1 MKYIIKIFG
10 IIFLTGIML
19 ASCKKDFPN
28 INAPSDDQIF
38 KDKDGLMAASIG
50 LIQHFSTSTLAP
62 IVEIPGIT
70 TREFGVSST
79 YVTPMELTYG
89 GTALS
94 GENAGVI
101 RLWSRLLR
109 DKGMAENIIANAD
122 KVDMPAGTKSGILAL
137 AKFMKAMTLGYLV
150 MDYQEAP
157 INNGVDAK
165 FSNRT
170 DVLNA
175 AVTLLKSALGDIA
188 ANPISNDFKKKV
200 IPTIDLKN
208 SIQAFLARYYLYLG
222 DYQNAIATADKVDL
236 TSKSE
241 WWYDGSENKNP
252 VYTFAVDGQPDT
264 KPRWNFGIMVNPG
277 TGYVEYQPEA
287 GDGRLTFYMDTTVH
301 EHALPEFGGY
311 EVHNLKG
318 FFDNG
323 NSKIP
328 VYLPGEMILIKAEAY
343 ARQGKLA
350 EAVTQINLIREKTND
365 VFGVN
370 AGLGAWTGDA
380 TSKSAILD
388 QIYIQRSIELFLTGQ
403 RFEDSRRI
411 HSSFVPSPNQDIV
424 SERNRNFYPY
434 SYVERNNNPNCPADP
449 KI

>member
-1 MKYIIKIFG
+1 MKYIFKIFG
-10 IIFLTGIML
+10 IFLLTGIL
-19 ASCKKDFPN
+19 ATACKKDFPN

-38 KDKDGLMAASIG
+38 KDKDGIVAASIG
-50 LIQHFSTSTLAP
+50 MVQHFSTSTLAP

-70 TREFGVSST
+70 TREFGVLST

-109 DKGMAENIIANAD
+109 DKGMAEKILANVD
-122 KVDMPAGTKSGILAL
+122 NVDMPAGTKSGVKAL
-137 AKFMKAMTLGYLV
+137 SKFMKAMTLGYLV
-150 MDYQEAP
+150 MDYKEAP
-157 INNGVDAK
+157 INNGLDAK
-165 FSNRT
+165 FSDRT
-170 DVLNA
+170 AVLKE
-175 AVTLLKSALGDIA
+175 AVNLLKSGLNDIA
-188 ANPISNDFKKKV
+188 TTPISNDFKKKV

-208 SIQAFLARYYLYLG
+208 TMEAFLARYYLYLG
-222 DYQNAIATADKVDL
+222 DYDNAIATAGKVDL

-252 VYTFAVDGQPDT
+252 VFSFAVDGQPDT
-264 KPRWNFGIMVNPG
+264 KPRWNFGIMINPG
-277 TGYVEYQPEA
+277 SGYVEYQPEA

-301 EHALPEFGGY
+301 QHALPQFGSY

-318 FFDNG
+318 FFETG

-328 VYLPGEMILIKAEAY
+328 VYLPGEMLLIKAEAY
-343 ARQGKLA
+343 AQKGELSK
-350 EAVTQINLIREKTND
+350 AVAQINLVREKTDD

-380 TSKSAILD
+380 TSKSAVMD
-388 QIYIQRSIELFLTGQ
+388 EIYIQRCIELYMTGQ
-403 RFEDSRRI
+403 RLEDSRRI
-411 HSSFVPSPNQDIV
+411 HSSFVPSPNKDIV

-434 SYVERNNNPNCPADP
+434 SYVERNNNPNTPPDP
-449 KI
+449 SI

>member
-1 MKYIIKIFG
+1 MKYIYKIFG
-10 IIFLTGIML
+10 IFLL
-19 ASCKKDFPN
+19 AGVLLSSCKKDFPN

-38 KDKDGLMAASIG
+38 KDKDGLVAASIG
-50 LIQHFSTSTLAP
+50 MIQHFSTSTLSP
-62 IVEIPGIT
+62 VVEIPGIT
-70 TREFGVSST
+70 TREFGVLST

-89 GTALS
+89 GSALS
-94 GENAGVI
+94 GENAGVT

-109 DKGMAENIIANAD
+109 DKGMAESILAN
-122 KVDMPAGTKSGILAL
+122 VDNVEMPAGTKSGVKAL

-150 MDYQEAP
+150 MDFEQAP
-157 INNGVDAK
+157 INNGVDAQ
-165 FSNRT
+165 FSDRAT
-170 DVLNA
+170 VLNE
-175 AVTLLKSALGDIA
+175 AVNLLNSALNDIA
-188 ANPISNDFKKKV
+188 AEPISDDFKNKV

-208 SIQAFLARYYLYLG
+208 SIEAFLARYYLYLG
-222 DYQNAIATADKVDL
+222 DYNKAITTAGKVDL
-236 TSKSE
+236 ASKSE

-252 VYTFAVDGQPDT
+252 VYSFAVDGQPDT

-287 GDGRLTFYMDTTVH
+287 GDGRLPFYMDTTVH
-301 EHALPEFGGY
+301 ENALPEFGGY

-318 FFDNG
+318 FFAKG

-343 ARQGKLA
+343 AQEGKLT
-350 EAVTQINLIREKTND
+350 EAVTQINLVREKTND

-370 AGLGAWTGDA
+370 AGLGPWAGDA
-380 TSKSAILD
+380 TSKTAILNE
-388 QIYIQRSIELFLTGQ
+388 IYIQRGIELFLTGQ
-403 RFEDSRRI
+403 RLEDSRRI
-411 HSSFVPSPNQDIV
+411 HSSFVPSQNKDIV

-449 KI
+449 GI

>member
-1 MKYIIKIFG
+1 MKYILKIVG
-10 IIFLTGIML
+10 ILFLAGLVFT
-19 ASCKKDFPN
+19 SCKKDFPN

-38 KDKDGLMAASIG
+38 KDRNGLEAACIG
-50 LIQHFSTSTLAP
+50 LLQHFSTSTLAP

-94 GENAGVI
+94 GENAGVV

-109 DKGMAENIIANAD
+109 DKGMAENIIAN
-122 KVDMPAGTKSGILAL
+122 VDNVEMPAGTKSGIKAL
-137 AKFMKAMTLGYLV
+137 AKFMKAMTLGYIV
-150 MDYQEAP
+150 MDFQEAP
-157 INNGVDAK
+157 INDGIDAK
-165 FSNRT
+165 FSDRT
-170 DVLNA
+170 AVLNE
-175 AVTLLKSALGDIA
+175 AVNLLKSALSDIE
-188 ANPISNDFKKKV
+188 ANPISDDFKNKV

-222 DYQNAIATADKVDL
+222 DYANAIATADKVDL
-236 TSKSE
+236 TSQSE

-252 VYTFAVDGQPDT
+252 VFTFAVDGQPDT
-264 KPRWNFGIMVNPG
+264 KPRWNFGIMLNNG
-277 TGYVEYQPEA
+277 SGYVEYQPEP

-301 EHALPEFGGY
+301 EHALPQFGGY

-318 FFDNG
+318 FFANG
-323 NSKIP
+323 NTKIP

-343 ARQGKLA
+343 AEQDQLS
-350 EAVTQINLIREKTND
+350 EAVKEINIIREKTND

-370 AGLGAWTGDA
+370 AGLGPWTGDT
-380 TSKSAILD
+380 TSKKAILD
-388 QIYIQRSIELFLTGQ
+388 EIYIQRCIELFLTGQ
-403 RFEDSRRI
+403 RLEDSRRI
-411 HSSFVPSPNQDIV
+411 HSSFVPSPDKDIV

-434 SYVERNNNPNCPADP
+434 SYEERNNNPNCPPDP

>member
-1 MKYIIKIFG
+1 MVLAAVI
-10 IIFLTGIML
+10 LT
-19 ASCKKDFPN
+19 SCKKDFPN
-28 INAPSDDQIF
+28 INAPSSDQIF
-38 KDKDGLMAASIG
+38 QDKDGLIAASIG
-50 LIQHFSTSTLAP
+50 MVQHFSTSTLAP

-94 GENAGVI
+94 GENAGVS

-109 DKGMAENIIANAD
+109 DKGMAEQILAS
-122 KVDMPAGTKSGILAL
+122 VDNVEMPDGTKSGIKAL

-150 MDYQEAP
+150 MDYEQAP
-157 INNGVDAK
+157 INNGENAE
-165 FSNRT
+165 FSDRT
-170 DVLNA
+170 KVLNE
-175 AVTLLKSALGDIA
+175 AVSLLKSGLSDIS
-188 ANPISNDFKKKV
+188 ANPISGDFKNKV

-208 SIQAFLARYYLYLG
+208 SMEAFLARYYLYLG
-222 DYQNAIATADKVDL
+222 DYANAIAAADKVDL

-252 VYTFAVDGQPDT
+252 VYNFAVDGQPDT
-264 KPRWNFGIMVNPG
+264 KPRWNFGIMINPG
-277 TGYVEYQPEA
+277 TGYVEYQPEP

-311 EVHNLKG
+311 EIHNLKG
-318 FFDNG
+318 FFDKG
-323 NSKIP
+323 NAKIP
-328 VYLPGEMILIKAEAY
+328 VYLPGEMLLIKAEAY
-343 ARQGKLA
+343 ARQDKLS
-350 EAVTQINLIREKTND
+350 EAVQQINAVREKTND

-380 TSKSAILD
+380 TSKTAVLD
-388 QIYIQRSIELFLTGQ
+388 QIYIQRCIELFLTGQ
-403 RFEDSRRI
+403 RLEDSRRI
-411 HSSFVPSPNQDIV
+411 HGNFVPSPNKDIV

-434 SYVERNNNPNCPADP
+434 PYQERNNNSNCPPDP
-449 KI
+449 TI

>member
-1 MKYIIKIFG
+1 MKYIFKILG
-10 IIFLTGIML
+10 LLFLTGII
-19 ASCKKDFPN
+19 ATSCKKDFPN

-38 KDKDGLMAASIG
+38 KDKDGLMAVSIG
-50 LIQHFSTSTLAP
+50 MIQHFSTSTLAP

-70 TREFGVSST
+70 TREFGVLST

-89 GTALS
+89 GQALS
-94 GENAGVI
+94 GENAGVT

-109 DKGMAENIIANAD
+109 DKGMAESILAN
-122 KVDMPAGTKSGILAL
+122 VDNVEMPASTKSGIKAL

-150 MDYQEAP
+150 MDYQQAP
-157 INNGVDAK
+157 IDNGVKAK
-165 FSNRT
+165 FSDRKT
-170 DVLNA
+170 VLTE
-175 AVTLLKSALGDIA
+175 AVSLLKSALDDITA
-188 ANPISNDFKKKV
+188 QPISPDFKNKV

-208 SIQAFLARYYLYLG
+208 SIEAFLARYYLYLG
-222 DYQNAIATADKVDL
+222 DYANALATADKVDL

-252 VYTFAVDGQPDT
+252 VYGFAVEGQPDT
-264 KPRWNFGIMVNPG
+264 KPRWNFGIMINPG
-277 TGYVEYQPEA
+277 SGYVEYQPEA

-301 EHALPEFGGY
+301 QHALPEFGGY

-318 FFDNG
+318 FFTSG

-343 ARQGKLA
+343 ARQDKLNK
-350 EAVTQINLIREKTND
+350 AVAQINLVREKTND

-370 AGLGAWTGDA
+370 AGLGPWTGDA
-380 TSKSAILD
+380 SSKKAVLEE
-388 QIYIQRSIELFLTGQ
+388 IYIQRCIELYMTGQ
-403 RFEDSRRI
+403 RLEDSRRI
-411 HSSFVPSPNQDIV
+411 HPSFVPSQGKDIV

-434 SYVERNNNPNCPADP
+434 PYEERNNNPNTPPDP
-449 KI
+449 NI

>member
-1 MKYIIKIFG
+1 MKYILKIVG
-10 IIFLTGIML
+10 IFFLAGLILT
-19 ASCKKDFPN
+19 SCKKDFPN

-38 KDKDGLMAASIG
+38 KDKEGLEAASIG
-50 LIQHFSTSTLAP
+50 LIQHFSTSTLSP

-94 GENAGVI
+94 GENAGIV

-109 DKGMAENIIANAD
+109 DKGMAENIIAN
-122 KVDMPAGTKSGILAL
+122 VDNVEMPAGTKSGIKAL

-150 MDYQEAP
+150 MDFQEAP
-157 INNGVDAK
+157 INDGVDAE
-165 FSNRT
+165 FSDRT
-170 DVLNA
+170 AVLTE
-175 AVTLLKSALGDIA
+175 AVNLLKSALNDIDA
-188 ANPISNDFKKKV
+188 DPISDDFKTKV

-208 SIQAFLARYYLYLG
+208 SIEAFLARYYLYLG
-222 DYQNAIATADKVDL
+222 DYANAIATADKVDL

-252 VYTFAVDGQPDT
+252 VFVFAVDGQPDT
-264 KPRWNFGIMVNPG
+264 KPRWNFGIMLNTD
-277 TGYVEYQPEA
+277 TGYVQYQPEP

-301 EHALPEFGGY
+301 EYALPEFGGY

-318 FFDNG
+318 FFANG
-323 NSKIP
+323 NTKIP

-343 ARQGKLA
+343 AREDNLA
-350 EAVTQINLIREKTND
+350 DAVKEINVIREKTND

-370 AGLGAWTGDA
+370 AGLGPWTGDA
-380 TSKSAILD
+380 TSKEAVLNE
-388 QIYIQRSIELFLTGQ
+388 IYIQRCIELFLTGQ
-403 RFEDSRRI
+403 RLEDSRRI
-411 HSSFVPSPNQDIV
+411 HSSFVPSPDKDIV

-434 SYVERNNNPNCPADP
+434 SYEERNNNPNCPPDP
-449 KI
+449 AI

>member
-1 MKYIIKIFG
+1 MVLAAVI
-10 IIFLTGIML
+10 LT
-19 ASCKKDFPN
+19 SCKKDFPN
-28 INAPSDDQIF
+28 INAPSSDQIF
-38 KDKDGLMAASIG
+38 QDKDGLIAASIG
-50 LIQHFSTSTLAP
+50 MVQHFSTSTLAP

-94 GENAGVI
+94 GENAGVS

-109 DKGMAENIIANAD
+109 DKGMAEQILAS
-122 KVDMPAGTKSGILAL
+122 VDNVEMPDGTKSGIKAL

-150 MDYQEAP
+150 MDYEQAP
-157 INNGVDAK
+157 INNGENAE

-170 DVLNA
+170 KVLNE
-175 AVTLLKSALGDIA
+175 AVSLLKSGLSDIS
-188 ANPISNDFKKKV
+188 ANPISNDFKNKV

-208 SIQAFLARYYLYLG
+208 SMEAFLARYYLYLG
-222 DYQNAIATADKVDL
+222 DYANAIAAADKVDL

-252 VYTFAVDGQPDT
+252 VYNFAVDGQPDT
-264 KPRWNFGIMVNPG
+264 KPRWNFGIMINPG
-277 TGYVEYQPEA
+277 TGYVEYQPEP

-311 EVHNLKG
+311 EIHNLKG
-318 FFDNG
+318 FFDKG
-323 NSKIP
+323 NAKIP
-328 VYLPGEMILIKAEAY
+328 VYLPGEMLLIKAEAF
-343 ARQGKLA
+343 ARQDKLS
-350 EAVTQINLIREKTND
+350 EAVQQINAVREKTND

-370 AGLGAWTGDA
+370 AGLGAWSGDA
-380 TSKSAILD
+380 TSKTAVLD
-388 QIYIQRSIELFLTGQ
+388 QIYIQRCIELFLTGQ
-403 RFEDSRRI
+403 RLEDSRRI
-411 HSSFVPSPNQDIV
+411 HGNFVPSPNKDIV

-434 SYVERNNNPNCPADP
+434 PYQERNNNSNCPPDP
-449 KI
+449 TI

>member
-1 MKYIIKIFG
+1 MKYIFKIAG
-10 IIFLTGIML
+10 ILFFAGLILT
-19 ASCKKDFPN
+19 SCKKDFPN

-38 KDKDGLMAASIG
+38 KDKDGLVAASIG
-50 LIQHFSTSTLAP
+50 LVQHFSTSTLAP

-94 GENAGVI
+94 GENAGIV
-101 RLWSRLLR
+101 RLWARLLR
-109 DKGMAENIIANAD
+109 DKGMAENILAN
-122 KVDMPAGTKSGILAL
+122 VDNVEMPTGTKSGIKAL
-137 AKFMKAMTLGYLV
+137 AKFMKAMTLGYIV
-150 MDYQEAP
+150 MDFQEAP
-157 INNGVDAK
+157 IKDGVDAQ
-165 FSNRT
+165 FSDRT
-170 DVLNA
+170 AVLNE
-175 AVTLLKSALGDIA
+175 AVSLLKSALNDINT
-188 ANPISNDFKKKV
+188 NPVSDDFKNKV

-208 SIQAFLARYYLYLG
+208 SIEAFLARYYLYLG
-222 DYQNAIATADKVDL
+222 DYANAIATADKVDL

-252 VYTFAVDGQPDT
+252 VFSFAVDGQPDT
-264 KPRWNFGIMVNPG
+264 KPRWNFGIMINPG
-277 TGYVEYQPEA
+277 TGYVEYKPEP

-301 EHALPEFGGY
+301 EHALPQFGGY

-318 FFDNG
+318 FFANG

-328 VYLPGEMILIKAEAY
+328 VYLPGEMALIKAEAY
-343 ARQGKLA
+343 ARQDKLA
-350 EAVTQINLIREKTND
+350 DAVKEINIIREKTND

-370 AGLGAWTGDA
+370 AGLGPWAGDA
-380 TSKSAILD
+380 TSKTAVLNE
-388 QIYIQRSIELFLTGQ
+388 IYIQRCIELFLTGQ
-403 RFEDSRRI
+403 RLEDSRRI
-411 HSSFVPSPNQDIV
+411 HSSFVPSPDKDIV

-434 SYVERNNNPNCPADP
+434 SYEERNNNPNCPPDP

>member
-1 MKYIIKIFG
+1 MVLAAVI
-10 IIFLTGIML
+10 LT
-19 ASCKKDFPN
+19 SCKKDFPN
-28 INAPSDDQIF
+28 INAPSSDQIF
-38 KDKDGLMAASIG
+38 QDKDGLIAASIG
-50 LIQHFSTSTLAP
+50 MVQHFSTSTLAP

-94 GENAGVI
+94 GENAGVS

-109 DKGMAENIIANAD
+109 DKGMAEQILAS
-122 KVDMPAGTKSGILAL
+122 VDNVEMPDGTKSGIKAL

-150 MDYQEAP
+150 MDYEQAP
-157 INNGVDAK
+157 INNGENAE

-170 DVLNA
+170 KVLNE
-175 AVTLLKSALGDIA
+175 AVSLLKSGLSDIS
-188 ANPISNDFKKKV
+188 ANPISGDFKNKV

-208 SIQAFLARYYLYLG
+208 SMEAFLARYYLYLG
-222 DYQNAIATADKVDL
+222 DYANAIAAADKVDL

-252 VYTFAVDGQPDT
+252 VYNFAVDGQPDT
-264 KPRWNFGIMVNPG
+264 KPRWNFGIMINPG
-277 TGYVEYQPEA
+277 TGYVEYQPEP

-311 EVHNLKG
+311 EIHNLKG
-318 FFDNG
+318 FFDKG
-323 NSKIP
+323 NAKIP
-328 VYLPGEMILIKAEAY
+328 VYLPGEMLLIKAEAY
-343 ARQGKLA
+343 ARQDKLT
-350 EAVTQINLIREKTND
+350 EAVQQINAVREKTND

-380 TSKSAILD
+380 TSKTAVLD
-388 QIYIQRSIELFLTGQ
+388 QIYIQRCIELFLTGQ
-403 RFEDSRRI
+403 RLEDSRRI
-411 HSSFVPSPNQDIV
+411 HGNFVPSPNKDIV

-434 SYVERNNNPNCPADP
+434 PYQERNNNSNCPPDP
-449 KI
+449 TI

>member
-1 MKYIIKIFG
+1 MKHIFKILG
-10 IIFLTGIML
+10 IFFLTGIL
-19 ASCKKDFPN
+19 LYSCKKDFPN

-38 KDKDGLMAASIG
+38 KNKDGLVAASIG
-50 LIQHFSTSTLAP
+50 MIQHFSTSTLAP

-70 TREFGVSST
+70 TREFGVLST

-89 GTALS
+89 GSALS
-94 GENAGVI
+94 GENSGII

-109 DKGMAENIIANAD
+109 DKGMAENLLAN
-122 KVDMPAGTKSGILAL
+122 VDNVEMPAGTKTGIKAL

-150 MDYQEAP
+150 MDFEQAP

-165 FSNRT
+165 FSDRT
-170 DVLNA
+170 TVLNE
-175 AVTLLKSALGDIA
+175 AVKLLNSALDDISA
-188 ANPISNDFKKKV
+188 QPISDDFKSKV

-208 SIQAFLARYYLYLG
+208 SIEAFLARYYLYLG
-222 DYQNAIATADKVDL
+222 DYNNAIATADKVDL
-236 TSKSE
+236 TAKSE

-252 VYTFAVDGQPDT
+252 VFSFAVDGQPDT
-264 KPRWNFGIMVNPG
+264 KPRWNFGIMINSG
-277 TGYVEYQPEA
+277 AGYVEYQPEA

-301 EHALPEFGGY
+301 ENALPEFGSY

-318 FFDNG
+318 FFANG

-328 VYLPGEMILIKAEAY
+328 VYLPGEMLLIRAEAY
-343 ARQGKLA
+343 ARENKLP
-350 EAVTQINLIREKTND
+350 EAVSQINLVREKTND
-365 VFGVN
+365 VFGVD

-380 TSKSAILD
+380 TSKTAILNE
-388 QIYIQRSIELFLTGQ
+388 IYIQRSIELFMTGQ
-403 RFEDSRRI
+403 RLEDSRRI
-411 HSSFVPSPNQDIV
+411 HSSFVPGQNNDIV

-449 KI
+449 NI

>member
-1 MKYIIKIFG
+1 MKYIVKIFG
-10 IIFLTGIML
+10 LIFFTSIILV
-19 ASCKKDFPN
+19 SCKKDFPN
-28 INAPSDDQIF
+28 INAPSDNQIF
-38 KDKDGLMAASIG
+38 KDKGGLMAASVG
-50 LIQHFSTSTLAP
+50 MVQHFSTSTLAP

-79 YVTPMELTYG
+79 FVTPMELTYG

-94 GENAGVI
+94 GENAGVV

-109 DKGMAENIIANAD
+109 DKGMAEKIIANVGN
-122 KVDMPAGTKSGILAL
+122 VDMPAGTKSGIDAL
-137 AKFMKAMTLGYLV
+137 AKFMKAMTLGYLA
-150 MDYQEAP
+150 MDFQQAP

-165 FSNRT
+165 FSQRD
-170 DVLNA
+170 DVLKE
-175 AVTLLKSALGDIA
+175 AVKLLKSAQQDIT
-188 ANPISNDFKKKV
+188 ANPISDEFKKNV

-208 SIQAFLARYYLYLG
+208 SILAFMARYYLYLG
-222 DYQNAIATADKVDL
+222 DYQNAIATAGKVDL

-252 VYTFAVDGQPDT
+252 VFNFAVDGQPDT
-264 KPRWNFGIMVNPG
+264 KPRWNFGIMLNDG
-277 TGYVEYQPEA
+277 SGYTEYQPEA

-301 EHALPEFGGY
+301 ENALPEFGGY

-318 FFDNG
+318 FFASG
-323 NSKIP
+323 SSKIP

-343 ARQGKLA
+343 ARQDKLP
-350 EAVTQINLIREKTND
+350 EAVDQINLIREKTDD

-370 AGLGAWTGDA
+370 AGLNAWTGDA
-380 TSKSAILD
+380 TSKSAVLNE
-388 QIYIQRSIELFLTGQ
+388 IYIQRSIELFLTGQ

-449 KI
+449 NI

>member
-1 MKYIIKIFG
+1 MKYIIKILG
-10 IIFLTGIML
+10 LLFLTGIIL
-19 ASCKKDFPN
+19 VSCKKDFPN

-38 KDKDGLMAASIG
+38 KDKDGLMAASVG
-50 LIQHFSTSTLAP
+50 LVQHFSTSTLAP
-62 IVEIPGIT
+62 IIEISGIT

-109 DKGMAENIIANAD
+109 DKGMAENIIANVD
-122 KVDMPAGTKSGILAL
+122 NVDMPAGTKSGINAL

-150 MDYQEAP
+150 MDFEQAP

-165 FSNRT
+165 FSNRN
-170 DVLNA
+170 DVLKE
-175 AVTLLKSALGDIA
+175 AVKLLNSALSDIA
-188 ANPISNDFKKKV
+188 ANPISNDFKKNV

-222 DYQNAIATADKVDL
+222 EYQNAITAADKVDL

-252 VYTFAVDGQPDT
+252 VFSFAVDGQPDT
-264 KPRWNFGIMVNPG
+264 KPRWNFGIMINPG

-301 EHALPEFGGY
+301 EYALPEFGGY

-318 FFDNG
+318 FFGNG

-328 VYLPGEMILIKAEAY
+328 VYLPGEMLLIKAEAY
-343 ARQGKLA
+343 ARQDKLT
-350 EAVTQINLIREKTND
+350 EAVAQINLVREKTND

-380 TSKSAILD
+380 TSKTAILD
-388 QIYIQRSIELFLTGQ
+388 EIYIQRSIELFLTGQ
-403 RFEDSRRI
+403 RLEDSRRI
-411 HSSFVPSPNQDIV
+411 HSSFVPSPNKDIL
-424 SERNRNFYPY
+424 SERNRSFYPY

>member
-10 IIFLTGIML
+10 IIFLAGIIL

-28 INAPSDDQIF
+28 INAPSDNQIF
-38 KDKDGLMAASIG
+38 KDKDGLMAASVG

-94 GENAGVI
+94 GENAGVV

-109 DKGMAENIIANAD
+109 DKGMAENIIANVD

-150 MDYQEAP
+150 MDFQEAP
-157 INNGVDAK
+157 INNGVNAK
-165 FSNRT
+165 FSNRS
-170 DVLNA
+170 DVLKE
-175 AVTLLKSALGDIA
+175 AVKLLNSALGDIA
-188 ANPISNDFKKKV
+188 ANPISNDFKKNV

-222 DYQNAIATADKVDL
+222 EYQNAIDAADKVDL

-264 KPRWNFGIMVNPG
+264 KPRWNFGIMINPG

-318 FFDNG
+318 FFENG
-323 NSKIP
+323 NSMIP

-343 ARQGKLA
+343 ARQDKLA

-370 AGLGAWTGDA
+370 AGLGAWTGNA

-388 QIYIQRSIELFLTGQ
+388 EIYIQRSIELFLTGQ

-411 HSSFVPSPNQDIV
+411 HSSFVPSPNKDIV

-434 SYVERNNNPNCPADP
+434 SYVERNNNPNCPDDP
-449 KI
+449 NI